1 MSYPERLLN
10 SFQELSELVL
20 SHETVRSTLDIVSS
34 LAVQTIPSCDVA
46 SVSLVRADGIST
58 IGWSDQV
65 ATILDAMQYE
75 TRQGPCL
82 DAITK
87 DAGWF
92 QIDEMSA
99 DTRWPDFSSLAARE
113 GFESLLAFPLR
124 VETDRLGALNLY
136 ARAANAFSPEDREI
150 GAIYAAHAAVALA
163 NAQTVAHGRR
173 DLNELNDA
181 LLSGEIIG
189 RAIGILMEG
198 EFRSA
203 DEALAVLEA
212 RAEQLRVRLQDSARE
227 VVDSA
232 NQRRD
237 GLDLPAGFAD
247 RIVGRSR
254 TSGST

>member
-1 MSYPERLLN
+1 MNYPQSLLD
-10 SFQELSELVL
+10 SFQELSALVL

-46 SVSLVRADGIST
+46 SVSLVKADGIST
-58 IGWSDQV
+58 IGWSDPV
-65 ATILDAMQYE
+65 ATTLDAVQYE

-87 DAGWF
+87 EAAWY
-92 QIDEMSA
+92 QLDEMST

-124 VETDRLGALNLY
+124 AETDRLGALNLY
-136 ARAANAFSPEDREI
+136 AREAYAFTQEDREI

-163 NAQTVAHGRR
+163 NAQTVADGRQG
-173 DLNELNDA
+173 ESKLNDA

-203 DEALAVLEA
+203 DEALSILEA
-212 RAEQLRVRLQDSARE
+212 RAEQLRVKLQDSAQE

-232 NQRRD
+232 NKRRD
-237 GLDLPAGFAD
+237 ELDLPPGFAD

-254 TSGST
+254 IGG

>member
-1 MSYPERLLN
+1 MN

-20 SHETVRSTLDIVSS
+20 SHETVRTTLDIVSG
-34 LAVQTIPSCDVA
+34 LAVQTIHSCDVA
-46 SVSLVRADGIST
+46 SVSLVRGDGIST
-58 IGWSDQV
+58 IGWSDEV
-65 ATILDAMQYE
+65 ATTLDAIQYE

-82 DAITK
+82 DAIAK
-87 DAGWF
+87 DASWF
-92 QIDEMSA
+92 QIDEMST
-99 DTRWPDFSSLAARE
+99 DTKWPDFSSLAARE

-124 VETDRLGALNLY
+124 VEADRLGALNLY
-136 ARAANAFSPEDREI
+136 ARAADTFSVEDREI

-163 NAQTVAHGRR
+163 KAQTMAHGRP
-173 DLNELNDA
+173 DVSELNDA

-203 DEALAVLEA
+203 DEALSILEA
-212 RAEQLRVRLQDSARE
+212 RAEELRVKLQDSARQ

-232 NQRRD
+232 NQRRAEV
-237 GLDLPAGFAD
+237 DLPAGFAD

-254 TSGST
+254 TSS